1 MSNVNTDIFSNRLE
15 EMLPIIQ
22 QINEQFK
29 DPVML
34 SYYEI
39 PENIF
44 IKYFFFFRIELLS
57 YAFVLPSFCHFMK
70 QNGWFKSFQSRTLT
84 HITLLSISYC

>member
-29 DPVML
+29 DPVKTA
-34 SYYEI
+34 I
-39 PENIF
+39 
-44 IKYFFFFRIELLS
+44 IKLFSI
-57 YAFVLPSFCHFMK
+57 VL
-70 QNGWFKSFQSRTLT
+70 
-84 HITLLSISYC
+84 

>member
-34 SYYEI
+34 SFYEI

-44 IKYFFFFRIELLS
+44 HKIFLFLESNYFRMRL
-57 YAFVLPSFCHFMK
+57 YCRVFV
-70 QNGWFKSFQSRTLT
+70 TL
-84 HITLLSISYC
+84 